1 MFQIEQAV
9 IDITDAKF
17 LADER
22 KAWYQVLADHTARL
36 HQLASDTAQ
45 HTTDISQH
53 TTGISQVLLYIY
65 TLYMIVYIYIFSLIL
80 PFFQYIKYNDC
91 LSAILCMDG
100 VNIIHMFSLAERLQ

>member
-1 MFQIEQAV
+1 MLQIEQVV

-22 KAWYQVLADHTARL
+22 KAWYQVLAAHNARL

-53 TTGISQVLLYIY
+53 TTDISQHTTDISQHTTDISQVF
-65 TLYMIVYIYIFSLIL
+65 TLYNIFTIY
-80 PFFQYIKYNDC
+80 
-91 LSAILCMDG
+91 
-100 VNIIHMFSLAERLQ
+100 